1 MQQRLVKLV
10 LRFALLLH
18 ILLASLGAWA
28 EHADPIKL
36 ALQWKHQFQFAGYY
50 MAQEK
55 GFYQAQ
61 NLEVEINEVDLD
73 YTSTDLLLKGQV
85 NFATSGIDALKERSN
100 GKPLVAL
107 YAVSRNSPL
116 ALLVKKSSGIKT
128 ADDLRHKK
136 ISVAEADRF
145 IISSMLKRAGLSK
158 QDYSL
163 KDPDFSMTA
172 LINDQVDA
180 AAAYRSNEGFWLQKR
195 GIEYRYISPDDY
207 GLGIY
212 SDLLVT
218 TEAEINQHPVRVSK
232 FRQASLKGWKYAFEH
247 VEETIDIILQKY
259 NTQNKSREHL
269 RFEAREMAKLVQPLK
284 VEMGSMRLEFWQQ
297 ILRNF
302 TQSGYI
308 TKSVVLEDFVYTDNT
323 QQLVLTASQRK
334 WLTAHPNIR
343 LGVDPN
349 FYPIEYQDNQG
360 QYSGAA
366 ADIVRLI
373 NQYLDIEMRPSLGL
387 SWSEVIKQAEDKSL
401 DVLPA
406 VAKTKSREA
415 YLLYSQPYM
424 QNNMVIVSRKS
435 QPDIH
440 TKFLLN
446 GQSTHSL
453 ESLYR
458 KKVAVTKNYP
468 AHQQLANQTQIDLVI
483 KPTTLDSLKA
493 VESGEAYAAIVFL
506 DTASALINSHQMTQL
521 KIDDNAF
528 ENPSYMHFAVRK
540 DWPELVG
547 IINRA
552 LNFIGPAEI
561 NRIQRKWRAS
571 PVLIGVKKE
580 QVALYLGA
588 AFAVISLIV
597 LWLYFLRRA
606 KARIELQNQAN
617 IDRLVSQSR
626 HVAMGEMIAI
636 LTHQWKQPLTAMMF
650 SVGTVKT
657 KLKTMEVLADD
668 AQFLNT
674 QIEKIETMMSD
685 QNQLLA
691 EFRDFF
697 HPDKQKEL
705 FGIKANVDSV
715 LEVLQGLIVQ
725 HHINIK
731 TSISPSL
738 EIFGYARELRHVI
751 INLIQNSIDQIVA
764 TSTPEPIIFI
774 EVTTDKNLLNI
785 ALADNAGGIDAT
797 VIKTIFEP
805 YTSTKSLNGT
815 GLGLYMSKKIIQDN
829 FNGTIQAVNVD
840 QGAKFIIQI
849 PLGGDRRHLNK

>member
-1 MQQRLVKLV
+1 MQQHLVKAV
-10 LRFALLLH
+10 LRFALLMYA
-18 ILLASLGAWA
+18 LLASSSVLA
-28 EHADPIKL
+28 EHADPVKL

-61 NLEVEINEVDLD
+61 NLEVEINEVDLNR
-73 YTSTDLLLKGQV
+73 TSTDLLLKGQA

-116 ALLVKKSSGIKT
+116 VLLVKKSSGIKT
-128 ADDLRHKK
+128 AEGLRNKK

-163 KDPDFSMTA
+163 QAPDFSMTA

-180 AAAYRSNEGFWLQKR
+180 AAVYRSNEGFWLQKR
-195 GIEYRYISPDDY
+195 GIEYRHISPDDY

-218 TEAEINQHPVRVSK
+218 TEAEINQHPVRVNK

-247 VEETIDIILQKY
+247 VEETIDVILEKY

-269 RFEAREMAKLVQPLK
+269 QFEAREMKKLVQPLK
-284 VEMGSMRLEFWQQ
+284 VEMGGMRQEFWQQ
-297 ILRNF
+297 ILRTF
-302 TQSGYI
+302 IQSGYI
-308 TKSVVLEDFVYTDNT
+308 TKSVVLEDFVYTDIDDT
-323 QQLVLTASQRK
+323 QQLVLTASQQK

-343 LGVDPN
+343 LGIDPN

-360 QYSGAA
+360 HYAGAA
-366 ADIVRLI
+366 ADIVRLL
-373 NQYLDIEMRPSLGL
+373 NQHLKTDMRPVSGL
-387 SWSEVIKQAEDKSL
+387 SWNEVITQVQDKAL

-406 VAKTKSREA
+406 VGKTKSREA

-424 QNNMVIVSRKS
+424 QSNMVIISHRN
-435 QPDIH
+435 QPAIR
-440 TKFLLN
+440 TKFILN
-446 GQSTHSL
+446 GRPTYSL

-458 KKVAVTKNYP
+458 EKVAVTRNYP
-468 AHQQLANQTQIDLVI
+468 AHQQLADQTQIDLVV
-483 KPTTLDSLKA
+483 KPTTLDSLEA
-493 VESGEAYAAIVFL
+493 VVNGEASAAIVFL

-528 ENPSYMHFAVRK
+528 ENPNYMHFAVRK

-547 IINRA
+547 IINSA
-552 LNFIGPAEI
+552 LDFIGPAEI
-561 NRIQRKWRAS
+561 NRIQRKWRAA
-571 PVLIGVKKE
+571 PVILGVQQEK
-580 QVALYLGA
+580 VVLYLGA
-588 AFAVISLIV
+588 LLGVITLIA
-597 LWLYFLRRA
+597 LWSYFLRKA
-606 KARIELQNQAN
+606 KIRIELQNKAN
-617 IDRLVSQSR
+617 IDRLISQSR

-685 QNQLLA
+685 QNQLLVD
-691 EFRDFF
+691 FRDFF

-705 FGIKANVDSV
+705 FSIKANIDSV
-715 LEVLQGLIVQ
+715 LEVLQGLIVR
-725 HHINIK
+725 HNISIK

-751 INLIQNSIDQIVA
+751 INLIQNSIDQMVA

-774 EVTTDKNLLNI
+774 EVTLDQNILNI
-785 ALADNAGGIDAT
+785 ALTDNAGGIDT
-797 VIKTIFEP
+797 TIIKTIFEP
-805 YTSTKSLNGT
+805 YVSTKSLNGT

-829 FNGTIQAVNVD
+829 FNGSISVVNTE
-840 QGAKFIIQI
+840 QGARFTLQI
-849 PLGGDRRHLNK
+849 PLGGGR